1 MHCRP
6 RDPSSAARTVVAAA
20 CLLLVAACSRSGPAP
35 AGVDKKGSQAQL
47 VEAVTVAPEAV
58 GTTDERTG
66 SIRARNVVRIHNR
79 EEGRIEA
86 LPFFESDAVRAGDLL
101 AKIDDSLLRAELDK
115 AEALTRQ
122 ARIDLERVD
131 GLVRKKAASEDELA
145 RARTEL
151 DVALAEQKILET
163 RIDHTVMSAPFDG
176 VISERLMEP
185 GDMAAKDSHLL
196 TLVDPG
202 SLVVE
207 VSVSELTLPLIA
219 IGDPAEV
226 RIDALGPGVIPGTIK
241 RIYPVVD
248 PATRQGIVEITLDEL
263 PAGIRPGQ
271 FARVRLRTAERPR
284 LMVPFTALQRDRDG
298 EFVYRLDS
306 EDRAQ
311 PVRVRSG
318 ARVADRI
325 EILEG
330 VSAGDRIVS
339 RGFLGLRPGAA
350 VRVVQA
356 ATGD

>member
-1 MHCRP
+1 MHRRVRFP
-6 RDPSSAARTVVAAA
+6 LPALPAAVAGV
-20 CLLLVAACSRSGPAP
+20 CLLLVAACGQQGKAP
-35 AGVDKKGSQAQL
+35 EGGERKRPDAQL
-47 VEAVTVAPEAV
+47 VEAVTVGPEPL

-66 SIRARNVVRIHNR
+66 GIRARTVVRIHNR

-86 LPFFESDAVRAGDLL
+86 LPFFEGDVVASGDLL
-101 AKIDDSLLRAELDK
+101 ARIDDSLLRAELAR

-163 RIDHTVMSAPFDG
+163 RIAHTSLTAPFDG
-176 VISERLMEP
+176 VISERRMEP

-196 TLVDPG
+196 TLVDPR

-207 VSVSELTLPLIA
+207 VSVSELTLPQIG

-226 RIDALGPGVIPGTIK
+226 RIDALGPGAFPGTIK
-241 RIYPVVD
+241 RIHPVVD
-248 PATRQGIVEITLDEL
+248 PATRQGIVEIALDRL
-263 PAGIRPGQ
+263 PPGIRPGQ

-284 LMVPFTALQRDRDG
+284 LMVPFTGLQRDRDG
-298 EFVYRLDS
+298 EFVYRLDT
-306 EDRAQ
+306 DDKVQ

-318 ARVADRI
+318 ARIADRI

-330 VSAGDRIVS
+330 ISPGDRIVT

-350 VRVVQA
+350 VRTVHGA
-356 ATGD
+356 SGN